1 MTRWPGII
9 FCCATLAACHT
20 ADNPGVTLDV
30 IDAHVDTLRAGDTSA
45 CGDSLCL
52 GDETTLTCPAD
63 CGDPPGDPPATCGDG
78 VCLNGETNVTCP
90 QDCGESPPPEPNC
103 GDGFCNG
110 DESSANCA
118 EDCGEPPNPGPLGD
132 PNPNVHGFVDSMTKS
147 GDEHIVNGWTC
158 LLGLS
163 DAIEVHLYVGG
174 PANQGTFLK
183 AATANAANEQPV
195 NDACQADG
203 SHRYHIALTPAEVS
217 EHAGKAIHA
226 YGVSPAGSNELAGSG
241 KFLVPGT
248 TSVCGDGVCAAWEN
262 ADTCP
267 ADCGSDPPPDVPA
280 GSVGKWRRKVLK
292 FTTSNYSGNPFLVEI
307 EATFTHTG
315 SGKKLALPGYY
326 DGNNT
331 WKIGFMPTKIGDWTY
346 KTSSSTGALSG
357 QNGTI
362 NAVASGHK
370 GFLARD
376 KNHPDKWRFS
386 DGPYAVPIGVFVN
399 AMLEEAPAPTFTA
412 MADFVRDNNMHL
424 LNFRISEND
433 KAFDN
438 VGGQTMHLGRWKRL
452 EKRMEILTERG
463 LGVDIMLYTD
473 DSGKPSFGPK
483 SPQEKLLIRYTVA
496 RLCGFPSVFFNSG
509 IDLIEYRDQA
519 WVNWYG
525 NKVKS
530 LDPYGHPVS
539 SRYGAG
545 SGNLKMTGQTYNSKG
560 GRNSK
565 MIDIQAAYAP
575 GDGVPAS
582 NNDNWSE
589 DLPGN
594 INGHTPADIRR
605 ALWKATV
612 AGGMAMHIRH
622 NTLFCPAGITECDRY
637 FHIASLH
644 EELNSEQWLA
654 HVAPFIE
661 QHLGTTFGSMD
672 PAPGLVNGGGGKF
685 ALADPAR
692 NRILYFLLG
701 QGDSWDG
708 GDGGPVVMKLG
719 SVGGSFEA
727 TWFDPR
733 TGGLTS
739 AGTHS
744 GGGNIPLA
752 PPSAQDW
759 VLVLKKI

>member
-1 MTRWPGII
+1 MDTPGTTI
-9 FCCATLAACHT
+9 
-20 ADNPGVTLDV
+20 DV
-30 IDAHVDTLRAGDTSA
+30 IEARVDTFGTGDTAA
-45 CGDSLCL
+45 CGDGLCL
-52 GDETTLTCPAD
+52 GGETTLSCPAD
-63 CGDPPGDPPATCGDG
+63 CGDPPATCGDG
-78 VCLNGETNVTCP
+78 VCLDGETNVTCP
-90 QDCGESPPPEPNC
+90 QDCGEAPPPGPTC
-103 GDGFCNG
+103 GDGICND
-110 DESSANCA
+110 DETTANCA
-118 EDCGEPPNPGPLGD
+118 QDCAEPPTATCGDGICNGTEDTSNCPTDCGKTPPITGPNLDIKGW
-132 PNPNVHGFVDSMTKS
+132 VDSVTNDGS
-147 GDEHIVNGWTC
+147 GLTVNGWTC
-158 LLGLS
+158 QLGLS
-163 DAIEVHLYVGG
+163 ASIEVHIYVDG
-174 PANQGTFLK
+174 PINAGTFLK
-183 AATANAANEQPV
+183 ASTANADNEQAV
-195 NDACQADG
+195 NDACQAAG
-203 SHRYHIALTPAEVS
+203 THRYHIPLTS
-217 EHAGKAIHA
+217 EEITKHAGKSIHA
-226 YGVSPAGSNELAGSG
+226 YGVSAAGSNALGNSG
-241 KFLVPGT
+241 KFQVPGT
-248 TSVCGDGVCAAWEN
+248 TSVCGDGVCAEWESG
-262 ADTCP
+262 ASCP
-267 ADCGSDPPPDVPA
+267 ADCGDAPPPDVPA

-292 FTTSNYSGNPFLVEI
+292 FTTNNYSGNPFLVEI
-307 EATFTHTG
+307 NATFTHTA
-315 SGKKLALPGYY
+315 SGKKLTLPGYY

-331 WKIGFMPTKIGDWTY
+331 WKIGFMPTKVGDWTY
-346 KTSSSTGALSG
+346 KTSSPNGALSG
-357 QNGTI
+357 QTGTV

-370 GFLARD
+370 GLLARD
-376 KNHPDKWRFS
+376 KSHPDKWRFS

-399 AMLEEAPAPTFTA
+399 AMLEEASAPTFSA

-424 LNFRISEND
+424 LNFRISEHD

-438 VGGQTMHLGRWKRL
+438 IGGQTMHLGRWKRL
-452 EKRMEILTERG
+452 ENRMEILTERG

-473 DSGKPSFGPK
+473 DAGKPSFGPK

-575 GDGVPAS
+575 GDGVPAA

-661 QHLGTTFGSMD
+661 QHLGTTFGSME
-672 PAPGLVNGGGGKF
+672 PSPGLVGGGGGKY

-701 QGDSWDG
+701 QGDTWDNS
-708 GDGGPVVMKLG
+708 DGGPATAKLG
-719 SVGGSFEA
+719 GVNGTFEGIRIN
-727 TWFDPR
+727 PR
-733 TGGLTS
+733 TGNVTP
-739 AGTHS
+739 AGTFT
-744 GGGNIPLA
+744 GGTNHTLT
-752 PPSAQDW
+752 PPNTHDW
-759 VLVLKKI
+759 VFVLKRT